1 MLLPAS
7 TGRLIRYAL
16 SNFILPVIAL
26 LMLLPAISLAEKQG
40 GPLEALLAQSGEVT
54 TPAQSKALLDKIH
67 QYLMKDLA
75 SLDPRSFVSVA
86 DAYGDLVAGA
96 QEQGASKADFEYL
109 LQRGEGFFK
118 RCRAKVR
125 DLEQAT
131 GDREA
136 ALEKLYRSDLWHDI
150 NYALSA
156 FNYWQAWGKLG
167 LAHAYQGQRE
177 QVSWLNEAEHGFQS
191 SSVRILYPGIVYG
204 SWLGMAY
211 VAQTRGDDELAE
223 QRFRRLVLAL
233 AGDEDNPARVRAE
246 TELTLLAIRKGE
258 LPSMPVMSDEPLTPT
273 TARVFQEQAFMLLQ
287 RQRDIQSGAIEAAAR
302 LKRVIELGYL
312 NDALLNRILSYRD
325 EIAGR
330 DIGLLTLYVDSE
342 YAYAWQQY
350 DTAVLKYQE
359 FRKQGG
365 LEIGVNVRVLQ
376 YHYAVALLKIQMAR
390 DALTEVEKLQHQT
403 DLPQAVAQALPKF
416 KFLVAQALYQRRDNS
431 ANRKRVLADAQ
442 YYLRTSP
449 NDADAGSGHLLIAQL
464 SDDPEKAKRHLKAA
478 QKNKK
483 LKGSIALTQI
493 QRAVN
498 AFNRAVVSGEL
509 DTQHDEAEKV
519 LAALADLPRAK
530 RKQPWFKAVSL
541 QMRAVLG
548 EKGGEKLNKV
558 LAAIDKMYAAAK
570 ANPGDKKYILDQRV
584 RRVLFWAQLRALDQY
599 QQGKELPPFIAALVT
614 QPTNAM
620 AQKEVYQFLLAK
632 EQQRSYAQVLALG
645 DIFYPALAGQP
656 QDQRQLRL
664 LQIRAANALGQTE
677 LAYAIAQQLIA
688 DFPDSGNA
696 WVAYAESAEQLQHW
710 FEAERAWAKITRG
723 QVEGSARWRDAMQ
736 RRSLTLMAQNTGA
749 ARGDNNDDTPVK
761 NETATLCKVL
771 GKAAVYR
778 HLMSDAEKDA
788 LDKNVEQW
796 DCLTTIK

>member
-1 MLLPAS
+1 MLLPVSIA
-7 TGRLIRYAL
+7 RLIRYAL
-16 SNFILPVIAL
+16 LHFILLAFLWPVIT
-26 LMLLPAISLAEKQG
+26 LAAKED
-40 GPLEALLAQSGEVT
+40 GPLEILLAQSGDVAT
-54 TPAQSKALLDKIH
+54 LAQSKVLLDKIH
-67 QYLMKDLA
+67 QHLDKDLS
-75 SLDPRSFVSVA
+75 SLDTHAFVSAA
-86 DAYGDLVAGA
+86 DAYGNLVAGA
-96 QEQGASKADFEYL
+96 QEQGASQADFEYL
-109 LQRGEGFFK
+109 LLRGEGFFK

-136 ALEKLYRSDLWHDI
+136 ALETLYRSDLWHDI
-150 NYALSA
+150 NY
-156 FNYWQAWGKLG
+156 
-167 LAHAYQGQRE
+167 AYQGQRE

-211 VAQTRGDDELAE
+211 VAQARGDDELAE

-233 AGDEDNPARVRAE
+233 AGDEDNAARVRAE

-258 LPSMPVMSDEPLTPT
+258 LPSMPAMSDEPLTPT
-273 TARVFQEQAFMLLQ
+273 TARVYQEQAFMLLQ

-302 LKRVIELGYL
+302 LKRMIELGYL
-312 NDALLNRILSYRD
+312 NDALLNRILTYRD

-350 DTAVLKYQE
+350 DTAVLKYQA
-359 FRKQGG
+359 FRQQGG
-365 LEIGVNVRVLQ
+365 LELGVNVRVLQ

-390 DALTEVEKLQHQT
+390 DALKEVENLQHQT
-403 DLPQAVAQALPKF
+403 DLPQPVAQALPKL

-431 ANRKRVLADAQ
+431 TNRQRVLAEAE
-442 YYLRTSP
+442 YFLRLNP
-449 NDADAGSGHLLIAQL
+449 NDADAGSAHLLIAQL
-464 SDDPEKAKRHLKAA
+464 SDDPQKAKRHLKAA
-478 QKNKK
+478 KKNKK

-498 AFNRAVVSGEL
+498 TFNRAVVSGEL
-509 DTQHDEAEKV
+509 EAQSDEAEKV

-548 EKGGEKLNKV
+548 EDGGSELDNV
-558 LAAIDKMYAAAK
+558 LAAIEKMYAAAK
-570 ANPGDKKYILDQRV
+570 ANPGDEKYALDQRV

-599 QQGKELPPFIAALVT
+599 QQGDKLAAFISALAS
-614 QPTNAM
+614 QPANAM

-632 EQQRSYAQVLALG
+632 EQLRSYAQVLELG
-645 DIFYPALAGQP
+645 DVFYPALAGQP

-664 LQIRAANALGQTE
+664 LQIRAANALGQTQR
-677 LAYAIAQQLIA
+677 AYAIAQQLITG
-688 DFPDSGNA
+688 FPDSGNA
-696 WVAYAESAEQLQHW
+696 WMAYAESAEQLQRW

-723 QVEGSARWRDAMQ
+723 QVEGSARWRDAMH
-736 RRSLTLMAQNTGA
+736 RRSLALMAKNAEA
-749 ARGDNNDDTPVK
+749 AREGNNGNLSVK
-761 NETATLCKVL
+761 NEVATLCKVL
-771 GKAAVYR
+771 GKAAIYR
-778 HLMSDAEKDA
+778 HLMSGVEQDE
-788 LDKNVEQW
+788 LDKNVKKW
-796 DCLTTIK
+796 DCVTTIK

>member
-1 MLLPAS
+1 MLLPVS
-7 TGRLIRYAL
+7 TGRLIRGAASSMMLLAL
-16 SNFILPVIAL
+16 
-26 LMLLPAISLAEKQG
+26 LLPAISLAGKQDG
-40 GPLEALLAQSGEVT
+40 QLTALLTQSAEVT
-54 TPAQSKALLDKIH
+54 TPAQSKALLDNIH
-67 QYLMKDLA
+67 RHLEKELA
-75 SLDPRSFVSVA
+75 SLDTQSFVSAA
-86 DAYGDLVAGA
+86 DAYGNVVAGA
-96 QEQGASKADFEYL
+96 QEQGASQADFEYL

-136 ALEKLYRSDLWHDI
+136 ALEKLYRSDVWHDI

-167 LAHAYQGQRE
+167 LAHAYEGQRE
-177 QVSWLNEAEHGFQS
+177 QVTWLNEAEHGFQS
-191 SSVRILYPGIVYG
+191 SSVRVLYPGIVYG

-211 VAQTRGDDELAE
+211 VAQAKGDDELAE

-258 LPSMPVMSDEPLTPT
+258 LPSLAPMSDEPLTPT
-273 TARVFQEQAFMLLQ
+273 TARVYQEQAFMLLQ

-325 EIAGR
+325 EIAGH

-350 DTAVLKYQE
+350 DTAVLKYQA
-359 FRKQGG
+359 FRQQGG
-365 LEIGVNVRVLQ
+365 LELGVNVRVLQ

-390 DALTEVEKLQHQT
+390 DALKEVENLQHQT
-403 DLPQAVAQALPKF
+403 DLPQPVAQALPKL

-431 ANRKRVLADAQ
+431 ANRQRVLGEAE
-442 YYLRTSP
+442 YFLRLNP
-449 NDADAGSGHLLIAQL
+449 NDADAGSAHLLIAQL
-464 SDDPEKAKRHLKAA
+464 SDDPQKAKRHLKAA

-509 DTQHDEAEKV
+509 ETQRDEAEKV

-548 EKGGEKLNKV
+548 EEG
-558 LAAIDKMYAAAK
+558 
-570 ANPGDKKYILDQRV
+570 GDK
-584 RRVLFWAQLRALDQY
+584 LDQY
-599 QQGKELPPFIAALVT
+599 QQGKGLPAFIAALAH
-614 QPTNAM
+614 QPANAM

-632 EQQRSYAQVLALG
+632 EQQRSYAQVLELG
-645 DIFYPALAGQP
+645 DVFYPALAGQP

-664 LQIRAANALGQTE
+664 LQIRAANALGQTQR
-677 LAYAIAQQLIA
+677 AYAIAQQLIA

-696 WVAYAESAEQLQHW
+696 WMAYAESAEQLQRW

-723 QVEGSARWRDAMQ
+723 QVEGSTRWRDAMQ
-736 RRSLTLMAQNTGA
+736 RRSLALIAQNSGA
-749 ARGDNNDDTPVK
+749 AQSGAVQENDAASLPVK
-761 NETATLCKVL
+761 DETTALCKIL
-771 GKAAVYR
+771 ARSAVYR
-778 HLMSDAEKDA
+778 HLMNNIEQAE
-788 LDKNVEQW
+788 LDKRVNKWGCKQ
-796 DCLTTIK
+796 

>member
-1 MLLPAS
+1 MGVFAPTLRCIRSALSCSMLLILLLS
-7 TGRLIRYAL
+7 T
-16 SNFILPVIAL
+16 P
-26 LMLLPAISLAEKQG
+26 SLAEKKG
-40 GPLEALLAQSGEVT
+40 ASLAVLLTQSAEVA
-54 TPAQSKALLDKIH
+54 TPAQSQALLNKIH
-67 QYLMKDLA
+67 QQLEKDLA
-75 SLDPRSFVSVA
+75 TLDTSAFVSAA
-86 DAYGDLVAGA
+86 DAYGNLVTAA
-96 QEQGASKADFEYL
+96 QEQGASKADFEL
-109 LQRGEGFFK
+109 LLHRGEDFFQ

-156 FNYWQAWGKLG
+156 FNYWQAWSKLG
-167 LAHAYQGQRE
+167 LAQAYQGQRE
-177 QVSWLNEAEHGFQS
+177 QVKWLNEAEHGFQS

-211 VAQTRGDDELAE
+211 VAQVKGDDELAE

-233 AGDEDNPARVRAE
+233 AGDEDNPARARAE

-258 LPSMPVMSDEPLTPT
+258 RSALPTLSDEPLTPT
-273 TARVFQEQAFMLLQ
+273 TARVYQEQAFMLLQ
-287 RQRDIQSGAIEAAAR
+287 RQRDVQSGAIEAAVR

-312 NDALLNRILSYRD
+312 NQALLNRIMSYRD

-359 FRKQGG
+359 FRQSGG
-365 LEIGVNVRVLQ
+365 LELGVNVRVLQ
-376 YHYAVALLKIQMAR
+376 YHYAVALLKIELAR
-390 DALTEVEKLQHQT
+390 DALKVVANLQHQT
-403 DLPQAVAQALPKF
+403 DLPQPVAKALPKL
-416 KFLVAQALYQRRDNS
+416 KFLIAQALYQRRDNS
-431 ANRKRVLADAQ
+431 ANRQRVLADAE

-449 NDADAGSGHLLIAQL
+449 GDVDAGSAHLVIAQL
-464 SDDPEKAKRHLKAA
+464 SDDAQKAERHLKAA

-498 AFNRAVVSGEL
+498 TFNRAVVKGDL
-509 DTQHDEAEKV
+509 RAQRDEAEKV
-519 LAALADLPRAK
+519 LEALADLPRVK
-530 RKQPWFKAVSL
+530 RKKLWFKGLSL

-548 EKGGEKLNKV
+548 DKLDKV
-558 LAAIDKMYAAAK
+558 LADIEQMYAAAQ
-570 ANPGDKKYILDQRV
+570 ANPGDQKYILDQRV

-599 QQGKELPPFIAALVT
+599 QQGKKLPAFIAALAT
-614 QPTNAM
+614 QPANTM

-632 EQQRSYAQVLALG
+632 EQQQSYAQLQELG
-645 DIFYPALAGQP
+645 DVFYPALEGQP

-664 LQIRAANALGQTE
+664 LQIRAANALGQVDR
-677 LAYAIAQQLIA
+677 AYAIAQQLIA

-696 WVAYAESAEQLQHW
+696 WVAYAENAEQLQRW

-723 QVEGSARWRDAMQ
+723 QVEGSARWRDAMG
-736 RRSLTLMAQNTGA
+736 RRSLALIAQNDGGGQPAHKST
-749 ARGDNNDDTPVK
+749 
-761 NETATLCKVL
+761 TALCKVL
-771 GKAAVYR
+771 NRSGLYR
-778 HLMSDAEKDA
+778 HLMSRAAQAE
-788 LDKNVEQW
+788 LDKRVNKW
-796 DCLTTIK
+796 GCLQ

>member
-1 MLLPAS
+1 MLPASTVRLILYALSSLMLLVMLLPAS
-7 TGRLIRYAL
+7 
-16 SNFILPVIAL
+16 
-26 LMLLPAISLAEKQG
+26 SLADKQVR
-40 GPLEALLAQSGEVT
+40 PLEALLTQSGEVM
-54 TPAQSKALLDKIH
+54 TPAQSRVLIDKID
-67 QYLMKDLA
+67 QYLNKDLA
-75 SLDPRSFVSVA
+75 SLDTRSFVSAA
-86 DAYGDLVAGA
+86 DAYGNLVAGA
-96 QEQGASKADFEYL
+96 QEQGASQDDFEYL
-109 LQRGEGFFK
+109 LRRGGSFFK
-118 RCRAKVR
+118 RCRDKVR

-156 FNYWQAWGKLG
+156 FNYWQAWSKLG
-167 LAHAYQGQRE
+167 LAHTYQGQRE
-177 QVSWLNEAEHGFQS
+177 QVSWLNKAEHGFQS

-211 VAQTRGDDELAE
+211 VAQARGNDELAE

-258 LPSMPVMSDEPLTPT
+258 LPSMPAMPDEPLTPT
-273 TARVFQEQAFMLLQ
+273 TARVLQEQAFMLLQ
-287 RQRDIQSGAIEAAAR
+287 RQRDIQSGAIEAAVR

-312 NDALLNRILSYRD
+312 NDALLNRIMSYRD
-325 EIAGR
+325 EIAGH

-359 FRKQGG
+359 FRQQGG

-390 DALTEVEKLQHQT
+390 DALNEVEKLQHQT

-416 KFLVAQALYQRRDNS
+416 KFLVAQALYQRRDSS

-442 YYLRTSP
+442 FYLRSSP
-449 NDADAGSGHLLIAQL
+449 DDADAGSAHLLIAQL
-464 SDDPEKAKRHLKAA
+464 SEDPEKAKRHLKAA

-509 DTQHDEAEKV
+509 DIQRDEAEKV

-541 QMRAVLG
+541 QMRAILG
-548 EKGGEKLNKV
+548 EKGGEELHKV
-558 LAAIDKMYAAAK
+558 LAAVDKMYAAAK
-570 ANPGDKKYILDQRV
+570 SNPGDKKYILDQRV

-599 QQGKELPPFIAALVT
+599 QQGKGLPPFIAALAI
-614 QPTNAM
+614 QPANAM

-632 EQQRSYAQVLALG
+632 EQQRGYAQVLELG
-645 DIFYPALAGQP
+645 DVFYPALASQP

-664 LQIRAANALGQTE
+664 LQIRAANALGQPE
-677 LAYAIAQQLIA
+677 RAYAIAQQLIA

-696 WVAYAESAEQLQHW
+696 WLAYAESAEQLQYW

-723 QVEGSARWRDAMQ
+723 QVEGSVRWRDAMQ
-736 RRSLTLMAQNTGA
+736 RRVLALMAQNAEA
-749 ARGDNNDDTPVK
+749 AGDDNVDESPVK
-761 NETATLCKVL
+761 NKMATLCKVL

-778 HLMSDAEKDA
+778 HLMSEIEQDE
-788 LDKNVEQW
+788 LDKNVKQW
-796 DCLTTIK
+796 GCITTIK

>member
-1 MLLPAS
+1 MGVFTPTLRCIRSALACSMLLILLLS
-7 TGRLIRYAL
+7 T
-16 SNFILPVIAL
+16 P
-26 LMLLPAISLAEKQG
+26 SLAEEKG
-40 GPLEALLAQSGEVT
+40 GSLAILLTQSTEVE
-54 TPAQSKALLDKIH
+54 TPAQSQALLNKIH
-67 QYLMKDLA
+67 QQLEKDLA
-75 SLDPRSFVSVA
+75 TLDTSAFVSA
-86 DAYGDLVAGA
+86 ANAYGNLVTAA
-96 QEQGASKADFEYL
+96 QEQGASKADFEFL
-109 LQRGEGFFK
+109 LHRGEEFFQ

-156 FNYWQAWGKLG
+156 FNYWQAWSKLG

-177 QVSWLNEAEHGFQS
+177 QVKWLNEAEHGFQS

-211 VAQTRGDDELAE
+211 VAQVKGDDELAE

-233 AGDEDNPARVRAE
+233 AGDEGNPARARAE

-258 LPSMPVMSDEPLTPT
+258 RSALPTLSDEPLTPT
-273 TARVFQEQAFMLLQ
+273 TARVYQEQAFMLLQ
-287 RQRDIQSGAIEAAAR
+287 RQRDVQSGAIEAAVR

-312 NDALLNRILSYRD
+312 NQALLNRIMSYRD

-359 FRKQGG
+359 FSQSGG
-365 LEIGVNVRVLQ
+365 LELGVNVRVLQ
-376 YHYAVALLKIQMAR
+376 YHYAVALLKIELAR
-390 DALTEVEKLQHQT
+390 DALKVVANLQHQT
-403 DLPQAVAQALPKF
+403 DLPQPVAKALPKL
-416 KFLVAQALYQRRDNS
+416 KFLIAQALYQRRDNS
-431 ANRKRVLADAQ
+431 ANRQRVLADAE

-449 NDADAGSGHLLIAQL
+449 GDVDAGSAHLVIAQL
-464 SDDPEKAKRHLKAA
+464 SDDAQKAERHLKAA

-498 AFNRAVVSGEL
+498 TFNRAVVKGDL
-509 DTQHDEAEKV
+509 RAQRDEAEKV
-519 LAALADLPRAK
+519 LEALADLPRVK
-530 RKQPWFKAVSL
+530 RKQLWFKALSL

-548 EKGGEKLNKV
+548 DKLDKV
-558 LAAIDKMYAAAK
+558 LADIEQMYAAAQ
-570 ANPGDKKYILDQRV
+570 ANPGDQKYILDQRV

-599 QQGKELPPFIAALVT
+599 QQGKKLPAFIAALAT
-614 QPTNAM
+614 QPANTM

-632 EQQRSYAQVLALG
+632 EQQQSYAQLQELG
-645 DIFYPALAGQP
+645 DVFYPALEGQP

-664 LQIRAANALGQTE
+664 LQIRAANALGQVDR
-677 LAYAIAQQLIA
+677 AYAIAQQLIA

-696 WVAYAESAEQLQHW
+696 WVAYAENAEQLQRW

-723 QVEGSARWRDAMQ
+723 QVEGSARWRDAMG
-736 RRSLTLMAQNTGA
+736 RRSLALIAQNDGGGQPAHKST
-749 ARGDNNDDTPVK
+749 
-761 NETATLCKVL
+761 TALCKVL
-771 GKAAVYR
+771 NRSGLYR
-778 HLMSDAEKDA
+778 HLMSRAEQA
-788 LDKNVEQW
+788 ELDKRVNQW
-796 DCLTTIK
+796 GCLQ

>member
-1 MLLPAS
+1 MLLLASTRQWLRCALSNVILLVVLLPA
-7 TGRLIRYAL
+7 L
-16 SNFILPVIAL
+16 
-26 LMLLPAISLAEKQG
+26 SLAEQSDR
-40 GPLEALLAQSGEVT
+40 PLAALLVQSANVSS
-54 TPAQSKALLDKIH
+54 PAQSKILLDNIH
-67 QYLMKDLA
+67 QYLAKDLS
-75 SLDPRSFVSVA
+75 SLATPDFVGAA
-86 DAYGDLVAGA
+86 DAYGNLVVGA
-96 QEQGASKADFEYL
+96 QEQGVSQAGFEYL

-167 LAHAYQGQRE
+167 LAHTLQGQRE
-177 QVSWLNEAEHGFQS
+177 QVTWLNEAEHGFQS

-211 VAQTRGDDELAE
+211 VAQAKGDDELAE
-223 QRFRRLVLAL
+223 LRLRRLVLAL
-233 AGDEDNPARVRAE
+233 AGDEGNPARVRAE

-258 LPSMPVMSDEPLTPT
+258 LPSLPPLSNEPLTPT
-273 TARVFQEQAFMLLQ
+273 TARVYQEQAFMLLQ
-287 RQRDIQSGAIEAAAR
+287 RQRDIHSGAIEAAAR

-312 NDALLNRILSYRD
+312 NDGLLTRILSYRD
-325 EIAGR
+325 EIAGH

-350 DTAVLKYQE
+350 DTAVLKYQQ
-359 FRKQGG
+359 FRQQGG
-365 LEIGVNVRVLQ
+365 LELGVNVRVLQ
-376 YHYAVALLKIQMAR
+376 YHYAVALLKIELAR
-390 DALTEVEKLQHQT
+390 DALTEVEYLQHQT
-403 DLPQAVAQALPKF
+403 DLPQPVAQALPKL

-431 ANRKRVLADAQ
+431 ANRQRVLADAA
-442 YYLRTSP
+442 YYLRVSP
-449 NDADAGSGHLLIAQL
+449 NDADAGSAHLLIAQL
-464 SDDPEKAKRHLKAA
+464 SDDPQKAKHHLKAA
-478 QKNKK
+478 KKNKK
-483 LKGSIALTQI
+483 LKGSIALMQI
-493 QRAVN
+493 QRTVN
-498 AFNRAVVSGEL
+498 TFNRAVVGGDL
-509 DTQHDEAEKV
+509 DAQGDEAEKV

-548 EKGGEKLNKV
+548 KKGGNELDKV

-570 ANPGDKKYILDQRV
+570 ANPGDKKYALDQRV

-599 QQGKELPPFIAALVT
+599 QQGKGLAPFIAALAS

-620 AQKEVYQFLLAK
+620 GQKEVYQFLLAK
-632 EQQRSYAQVLALG
+632 EQQQSYAQVIALG
-645 DIFYPALAGQP
+645 DIFYPVLAGQP

-664 LQIRAANALGQTE
+664 LQIRAASAIGQIQR
-677 LAYAIAQQLIA
+677 AYTIAQQLIA

-696 WVAYAESAEQLQHW
+696 WVAYAESAEQLQRW

-723 QVEGSARWRDAMQ
+723 QVEGSVRWRDAMG
-736 RRSLTLMAQNTGA
+736 RRSLALIAQYSEGA
-749 ARGDNNDDTPVK
+749 QQSENDREVV
-761 NETATLCKVL
+761 CKVL
-771 GKAAVYR
+771 VRAGVYR
-778 HLMSDAEKDA
+778 HLMRSAEQH
-788 LDKNVEQW
+788 EW
-796 DCLTTIK
+796 DESVNKWSCLQK

>member
-1 MLLPAS
+1 MLLPVSIA
-7 TGRLIRYAL
+7 RLIRYAL
-16 SNFILPVIAL
+16 LHFILLAFLWPVIT
-26 LMLLPAISLAEKQG
+26 LAAKED
-40 GPLEALLAQSGEVT
+40 GPLEILLAQSGDVAT
-54 TPAQSKALLDKIH
+54 LAQSKVLLDKIH
-67 QYLMKDLA
+67 QHLDKDLS
-75 SLDPRSFVSVA
+75 SLDTHAFVSAA
-86 DAYGDLVAGA
+86 DAYGNLVAGA
-96 QEQGASKADFEYL
+96 QEQGASQADFEYL
-109 LQRGEGFFK
+109 LLRGEGFFK

-136 ALEKLYRSDLWHDI
+136 ALETLYRSDLWHDI

-211 VAQTRGDDELAE
+211 VAQARGDDELAE

-233 AGDEDNPARVRAE
+233 AGDEDNAARVRAE

-258 LPSMPVMSDEPLTPT
+258 LPSMPAMSDEPLTPT
-273 TARVFQEQAFMLLQ
+273 TARVYQEQAFMLLQ

-302 LKRVIELGYL
+302 LKRMIELGYL
-312 NDALLNRILSYRD
+312 NDALLNRILTYRD

-350 DTAVLKYQE
+350 DTAVLKYQA
-359 FRKQGG
+359 FRQQGG
-365 LEIGVNVRVLQ
+365 LELGVNVRVLQ

-390 DALTEVEKLQHQT
+390 DALKEVENLQHQT
-403 DLPQAVAQALPKF
+403 DLPQPVAQALPKL

-431 ANRKRVLADAQ
+431 TNRQRVLAEAE
-442 YYLRTSP
+442 YFLRLNP
-449 NDADAGSGHLLIAQL
+449 NDADAGSAHLLIAQL
-464 SDDPEKAKRHLKAA
+464 SDDPQKAKRHLKAA
-478 QKNKK
+478 KKNKK

-498 AFNRAVVSGEL
+498 TFNRAVVSGEL
-509 DTQHDEAEKV
+509 EAQSDEAEKV

-548 EKGGEKLNKV
+548 EDGGSELDNV
-558 LAAIDKMYAAAK
+558 LAAIEKMYAAAK
-570 ANPGDKKYILDQRV
+570 ANPGDEKYALDQRV

-599 QQGKELPPFIAALVT
+599 QQGDKLAAFISALAS
-614 QPTNAM
+614 QPANAM

-632 EQQRSYAQVLALG
+632 EQLRSYAQVLELG
-645 DIFYPALAGQP
+645 DVFYPALAGQP

-664 LQIRAANALGQTE
+664 LQIRAANALGQTQR
-677 LAYAIAQQLIA
+677 AYAIAQQLITG
-688 DFPDSGNA
+688 FPDSGNA
-696 WVAYAESAEQLQHW
+696 WMAYAESAEQLQRW

-723 QVEGSARWRDAMQ
+723 QVEGSARWRDAMH
-736 RRSLTLMAQNTGA
+736 RRSLALMAKNAEA
-749 ARGDNNDDTPVK
+749 AREGNNGNLSVK
-761 NETATLCKVL
+761 NEVATLCKVL
-771 GKAAVYR
+771 GKAAIYR
-778 HLMSDAEKDA
+778 HLMSGVEQDE
-788 LDKNVEQW
+788 LDKNVKKW
-796 DCLTTIK
+796 DCVTTIK

>member
-1 MLLPAS
+1 MGVFTPTLRCIRSALACSMLLILLLS
-7 TGRLIRYAL
+7 T
-16 SNFILPVIAL
+16 P
-26 LMLLPAISLAEKQG
+26 SLAEEKG
-40 GPLEALLAQSGEVT
+40 GSLAVLLTQSAEVA
-54 TPAQSKALLDKIH
+54 TPAQSQALLNKIH
-67 QYLMKDLA
+67 QQLEKDLA
-75 SLDPRSFVSVA
+75 TLDTSAFVSAA
-86 DAYGDLVAGA
+86 DAYGNLVTAA
-96 QEQGASKADFEYL
+96 QEQGASKADFEFL
-109 LQRGEGFFK
+109 LHRGEEFFQ

-156 FNYWQAWGKLG
+156 FNYWQAWSKLG

-177 QVSWLNEAEHGFQS
+177 QVKWLNEAEHGFQS

-211 VAQTRGDDELAE
+211 VAQVKGDDELAE

-233 AGDEDNPARVRAE
+233 AGDEGNPARARAE

-258 LPSMPVMSDEPLTPT
+258 RSALPTLSDEPLTPT
-273 TARVFQEQAFMLLQ
+273 TARVYQEQAFMLLQ
-287 RQRDIQSGAIEAAAR
+287 RQRDVQSGAIEAAVR

-312 NDALLNRILSYRD
+312 NQALLNRIMSYRD

-359 FRKQGG
+359 FSQSGG
-365 LEIGVNVRVLQ
+365 LELGVNVRVLQ
-376 YHYAVALLKIQMAR
+376 YHYAVALLKIELAR
-390 DALTEVEKLQHQT
+390 DALKVVANLQHQT
-403 DLPQAVAQALPKF
+403 DLPQPVAKALPKL
-416 KFLVAQALYQRRDNS
+416 KFLIAQALYQRRDNS
-431 ANRKRVLADAQ
+431 ANRQRVLADAE

-449 NDADAGSGHLLIAQL
+449 GDVDAGSAHLVIAQL
-464 SDDPEKAKRHLKAA
+464 SDDAQKAERHLKAA

-498 AFNRAVVSGEL
+498 TFNRAVVKGDL
-509 DTQHDEAEKV
+509 RAQHDEAEKV
-519 LAALADLPRAK
+519 LEALADLPRVK
-530 RKQPWFKAVSL
+530 RKQLWFKALSL

-548 EKGGEKLNKV
+548 DKLDKV
-558 LAAIDKMYAAAK
+558 LADIEQMYAAAQ
-570 ANPGDKKYILDQRV
+570 ANPGDQKYILDQRV

-599 QQGKELPPFIAALVT
+599 QQGKKLPAFIAALAT
-614 QPTNAM
+614 QPANTM

-632 EQQRSYAQVLALG
+632 EQQQSYAQLQELG
-645 DIFYPALAGQP
+645 DVFYPALEGQP

-664 LQIRAANALGQTE
+664 LQIRAANALGQVDR
-677 LAYAIAQQLIA
+677 AYAIAQQLIA

-696 WVAYAESAEQLQHW
+696 WVAYAENAEQLQRW

-723 QVEGSARWRDAMQ
+723 QVEGSARWRDAMG
-736 RRSLTLMAQNTGA
+736 RRSLALIAQNDGGGQPAHKST
-749 ARGDNNDDTPVK
+749 
-761 NETATLCKVL
+761 TALCKVL
-771 GKAAVYR
+771 NRSGLYR
-778 HLMSDAEKDA
+778 HLMSRAEQA
-788 LDKNVEQW
+788 ELDKRVNQW
-796 DCLTTIK
+796 GCLQ

>member
-1 MLLPAS
+1 MLLPVSIA
-7 TGRLIRYAL
+7 RLIRYAL
-16 SNFILPVIAL
+16 LHFILLAFLWPVIT
-26 LMLLPAISLAEKQG
+26 LAAKED
-40 GPLEALLAQSGEVT
+40 GPLEILLAQSGDVAT
-54 TPAQSKALLDKIH
+54 LAQSKVLLDKIH
-67 QYLMKDLA
+67 QHLDKDLS
-75 SLDPRSFVSVA
+75 SLDTHAFVSAA
-86 DAYGDLVAGA
+86 DAYGNLVAGA
-96 QEQGASKADFEYL
+96 QEQGASQADFEYL
-109 LQRGEGFFK
+109 LLRGEGFFK

-211 VAQTRGDDELAE
+211 VAQARGDDELAE

-233 AGDEDNPARVRAE
+233 AGDEENPARVRAE

-258 LPSMPVMSDEPLTPT
+258 LPSMPAMSDEPLTPT
-273 TARVFQEQAFMLLQ
+273 TARVYQEQAFMLLQ

-350 DTAVLKYQE
+350 DTAVLKYQA
-359 FRKQGG
+359 FRQQGG
-365 LEIGVNVRVLQ
+365 LELGVNVRVLQ

-390 DALTEVEKLQHQT
+390 DALKEVENLQHQT
-403 DLPQAVAQALPKF
+403 DLPQPVAQALPKL
-416 KFLVAQALYQRRDNS
+416 KFLVAQALYQRRDS
-431 ANRKRVLADAQ
+431 STNRQRVLAEAE
-442 YYLRTSP
+442 YFLRLNP
-449 NDADAGSGHLLIAQL
+449 NDADAGSAHLLIAQL
-464 SDDPEKAKRHLKAA
+464 SDDPQKAKRHLKAA
-478 QKNKK
+478 KKNKK

-498 AFNRAVVSGEL
+498 TFNRAVVSGEL
-509 DTQHDEAEKV
+509 EAQSDEAEKV

-541 QMRAVLG
+541 QMQAVLG
-548 EKGGEKLNKV
+548 EDGGSDLDKV
-558 LAAIDKMYAAAK
+558 LAAIDKMYTAAK
-570 ANPGDKKYILDQRV
+570 ANPGDKKYALDQRV

-599 QQGKELPPFIAALVT
+599 QQGDKLAA
-614 QPTNAM
+614 
-620 AQKEVYQFLLAK
+620 F
-632 EQQRSYAQVLALG
+632 
-645 DIFYPALAGQP
+645 
-656 QDQRQLRL
+656 
-664 LQIRAANALGQTE
+664 
-677 LAYAIAQQLIA
+677 
-688 DFPDSGNA
+688 
-696 WVAYAESAEQLQHW
+696 
-710 FEAERAWAKITRG
+710 
-723 QVEGSARWRDAMQ
+723 
-736 RRSLTLMAQNTGA
+736 
-749 ARGDNNDDTPVK
+749 
-761 NETATLCKVL
+761 
-771 GKAAVYR
+771 
-778 HLMSDAEKDA
+778 
-788 LDKNVEQW
+788 
-796 DCLTTIK
+796 